1 MTETAVS
8 LAPNEGVT
16 GRGPTVGSQ
25 YGSAKWWVLGG
36 LVVTLVLF
44 LSPFVLA
51 LSNAIK
57 THEDF
62 NAHGLLGFP
71 RSFDLSALREFWNN
85 VDFTRKLINSAFIS
99 AATAV
104 FGVLLSL
111 LNAYAL
117 GIGRIKGNKTML
129 MLLLIGIM
137 IPQESL
143 VYPIYFLSK
152 TVGLF
157 DTTWSVIIVFSVL
170 QSAFGTYLLSAL
182 LTAFPREVIEAAE
195 LDGATPW
202 KILWTVVVPMLMPT
216 LSVLATFFFIWTW
229 NEFLLPLVLLPS
241 NDNQT
246 VAVAMGV
253 LNGQFIQTPTTMA
266 AAALLGIAPTLIF
279 FVIFQRTL
287 TRGIAVGAVK

>member
-1 MTETAVS
+1 MSDAAVS
-8 LAPNEGVT
+8 LQPTAAHAGRAPSSGSMH
-16 GRGPTVGSQ
+16 GP
-25 YGSAKWWVLGG
+25 ARWWVLAA
-36 LVVTLVLF
+36 LAIILILF
-44 LSPFVLA
+44 LSPFILA

-62 NAHGLLGFP
+62 NAHGLLGIP
-71 RSFDLSALREFWNN
+71 RSFDLTALKEFWGN
-85 VDFTRKLINSAFIS
+85 VDFTQKLINSTLIS

-111 LNAYAL
+111 LNAYAI
-117 GIGRIKGNKTML
+117 GIGRIKGGNKML
-129 MLLLIGIM
+129 VLLLIGIM

-143 VYPIYFLSK
+143 VYPIYYLSK

-170 QSAFGTYLLSAL
+170 QSAFGTYLLSAV

-195 LDGATPW
+195 MDGATPW
-202 KILWTVVVPMLMPT
+202 KILWTIVVPMLMPT

-229 NEFLLPLVLLPS
+229 NEFLLPLVLLSS

-279 FVIFQRTL
+279 FLIFQRTL